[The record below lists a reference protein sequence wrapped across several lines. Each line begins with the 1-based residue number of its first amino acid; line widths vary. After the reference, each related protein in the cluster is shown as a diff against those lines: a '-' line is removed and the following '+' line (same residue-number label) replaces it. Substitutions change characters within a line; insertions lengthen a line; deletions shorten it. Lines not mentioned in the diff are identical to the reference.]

1 MANESQHIVL
11 VAFLLRL
18 GVIATIAAVLVR
30 SMAFKRYLYREERN
44 LREKLIFVL
53 FLVIPLGGDV
63 VMRLLAPGFGLADLS
78 LPGSILIGLMAGQTA
93 GLVGGFL
100 IGVPGAIV
108 AHQWLGLV
116 LAMLAGWAGGLCRR
130 AAPSTEEIWAFSP
143 FIDLELWRWL
153 QNRLDR
159 PLRDWQALMFGVLV
173 ALTLVQWDLARMF
186 PTQVFAW
193 RLRTGWE
200 VLGAILA
207 TILAVA
213 IPIKIWN
220 NTRIEMK
227 LEEQQRLLMQARL
240 EALTSQINPH
250 FLFNTLNSVASLV
263 RFDPDTARLL
273 IIKLSNI
280 LRRLLKKHENYAELQ
295 EELGFVG
302 DYLDIEI
309 VRFGPERLR
318 FVKEVE
324 PGVLHDPIPSM
335 LLQPF
340 IENSIRHGLASSVKG
355 GQIIFR
361 ARREATDGGGRR
373 GAHLVLEIEDNGAGM
388 SRERL
393 AEARQ
398 CGIGISNA
406 QERLRV
412 LYGDAASLQIRSQ
425 LGRGTWIQIA
435 VPVGASAA
443 EGEPARETA
452 PPRAAAP

>member
-1 MANESQHIVL
+1 MPVSLEGQHLLL
-11 VAFLLRL
+11 VAVLLKL

-44 LREKLIFVL
+44 LRQKLIFTL

-63 VMRLLAPGFGLADLS
+63 MMRLLVPGFGIADLT
-78 LPGSILIGLMAGQTA
+78 LPGALLIGVMAGQTA
-93 GLVGGFL
+93 GLVGGFC
-100 IGVPGAIV
+100 IGLPAAVVGGE
-108 AHQWLGLV
+108 WLGLGMAV
-116 LAMLAGWAGGLCRR
+116 AAGLAGGLCRQ

-143 FIDLELWRWL
+143 FIDLELWGWL

-173 ALTLVQWDLARMF
+173 ALTLVQWDLGRLF
-186 PTQVFAW
+186 PGRIYSW
-193 RLRTGWE
+193 RLRNGWE
-200 VLGAILA
+200 LLAAILA

-240 EALTSQINPH
+240 DALASQINPH

-273 IIKLSNI
+273 IVKLSGI
-280 LRRLLKKHENYAELQ
+280 LRRLLRRHEPFAELQ
-295 EELGFVG
+295 DELAFVG

-318 FVKEVE
+318 FIKEVE
-324 PGVLHDPIPSM
+324 PETLRERIPSM

-340 IENSIRHGLASSVKG
+340 IENSIRHGLASAVQG
-355 GQIIFR
+355 GHVVLR
-361 ARREATDGGGRR
+361 ARRERDR
-373 GAHLVLEIEDNGAGM
+373 LLLEIEDNGVGM
-388 SRERL
+388 SPERL

-398 CGIGISNA
+398 SGIGISNA

-412 LYGDAASLQIRSQ
+412 LYGDAAALQIRSQ
-425 LGRGTWIQIA
+425 PGRGTWIQIA
-435 VPVGASAA
+435 IPAA
-443 EGEPARETA
+443 GRVAA
-452 PPRAAAP
+452 PPPLAAAPARHSW